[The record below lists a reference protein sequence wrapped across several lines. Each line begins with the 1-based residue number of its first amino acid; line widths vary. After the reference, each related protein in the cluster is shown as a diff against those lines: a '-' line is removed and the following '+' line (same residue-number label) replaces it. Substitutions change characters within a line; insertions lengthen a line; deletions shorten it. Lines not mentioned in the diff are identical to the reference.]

1 MERIE
6 TLATTITA
14 RTAAYE
20 EQGKARA
27 AFSAAERLLLS
38 ASRDAALYC
47 PHDPVLS
54 ASLKGREAIAMI
66 RLEEARERLAEA
78 CRDLQRARLLA
89 EPDLTKELEIEID

>member
-20 EQGKARA
+20 EQGKAR
-27 AFSAAERLLLS
+27 
-38 ASRDAALYC
+38 AALYC

-89 EPDLTKELEIEID
+89 EPNLTKELEIEID